1 MLKIIKAIADMYYW
15 YRPEFTIRQLVVQ
28 TRDEKEEQLAK
39 DINYLLAIWMESL
52 VKKRGEMASQLQ
64 SLMQKS
70 EHESPPD

>member
-1 MLKIIKAIADMYYW
+1 MRELFSSIGKMILKK
-15 YRPEFTIRQLVVQ
+15 V
-28 TRDEKEEQLAK
+28 QLAK